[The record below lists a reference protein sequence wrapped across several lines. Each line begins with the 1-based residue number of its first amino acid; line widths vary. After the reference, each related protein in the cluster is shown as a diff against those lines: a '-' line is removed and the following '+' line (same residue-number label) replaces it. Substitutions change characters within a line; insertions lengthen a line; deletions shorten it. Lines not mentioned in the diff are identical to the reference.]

1 MLMQAFF
8 SSKSMVRDPKI
19 KKCRSVFPTVD
30 SKKIE
35 ATHLLKAIAEIY
47 VQWHGQW
54 GSDS

>member
-35 ATHLLKAIAEIY
+35 AAHLLKAIAEIY